1 MRLLKEKLNIGFD
14 FLALILGIIGLV
26 GGLFHAL
33 YFPYRVIGILLF
45 CIYGC
50 GLLYFSQNNNIHYRR
65 LMSIVCISGV
75 VFIFILFSNESQ
87 NILRLLKDVIRYDYF
102 LKFDELFKQ
111 GKIDNV
117 LLSLAFMSIIGIPLT
132 HLIVSFFYQI
142 RGKILKMIFFII
154 CFVFPI
160 LIHHQ
165 LEIYTSYCFLV
176 FLIYIFIF
184 HYCLKYQKQVFFLKC
199 LVLSLVTI
207 FLVGSH
213 YFLEP
218 NPIFKQGTSTVLT
231 NITNWFDH
239 PYLDDVF
246 GNHNITGM
254 SSSISGSLPNNDI
267 TLDKSIALTVESK
280 ASFTGYLRG
289 YSLAHYQNNKWHAV
303 NENYDDFDSGS
314 LVGKALDEYHVI
326 SSLEVSIETMKPTR
340 YQFVP
345 YFSYKTLDMKDDS
358 YYPSDNQKISIANID
373 IENWDIYDGL
383 NSPIG
388 LQKYNEYVKDEYLD
402 VPDNLKD
409 ELTHLIEEKTST
421 MGLNINELQNYYT
434 PIQRANIIKKILDK
448 QAVYSLKTGKLPND
462 KDFIEYFL
470 FENKKGSCTHFAS
483 SGAMLLRCLDVPTR
497 YVSGY
502 IIKSSDFE
510 NGKAE
515 VSNTR
520 SHAWIEIYVEDL
532 GWIPVEMTPASSIRS
547 QGTILDNLVEN
558 NQPATDNQPTQNP
571 QTNQPTNQDQN
582 NDIQD
587 SQQVVEKENPLIEFF
602 NENSQIIYTVGIVV
616 ILLAGYRLITTHLL
630 KLRLK
635 RRHNNEKIILYYKQ
649 MKKFKHSYV
658 KVYDDA
664 LSLANKAKFSQHQID
679 DLEVE
684 KMAELYQ
691 RYVKETYQSLPFYL
705 KFLYKYIYGYI

>member
-1 MRLLKEKLNIGFD
+1 M
-14 FLALILGIIGLV
+14 
-26 GGLFHAL
+26 
-33 YFPYRVIGILLF
+33 
-45 CIYGC
+45 
-50 GLLYFSQNNNIHYRR
+50 
-65 LMSIVCISGV
+65 
-75 VFIFILFSNESQ
+75 
-87 NILRLLKDVIRYDYF
+87 
-102 LKFDELFKQ
+102 
-111 GKIDNV
+111 
-117 LLSLAFMSIIGIPLT
+117 
-132 HLIVSFFYQI
+132 
-142 RGKILKMIFFII
+142 
-154 CFVFPI
+154 
-160 LIHHQ
+160 
-165 LEIYTSYCFLV
+165 
-176 FLIYIFIF
+176 
-184 HYCLKYQKQVFFLKC
+184 
-199 LVLSLVTI
+199 
-207 FLVGSH
+207 
-213 YFLEP
+213 
-218 NPIFKQGTSTVLT
+218 
-231 NITNWFDH
+231 
-239 PYLDDVF
+239 
-246 GNHNITGM
+246 
-254 SSSISGSLPNNDI
+254 
-267 TLDKSIALTVESK
+267 
-280 ASFTGYLRG
+280 
-289 YSLAHYQNNKWHAV
+289 
-303 NENYDDFDSGS
+303 
-314 LVGKALDEYHVI
+314 
-326 SSLEVSIETMKPTR
+326 
-340 YQFVP
+340 
-345 YFSYKTLDMKDDS
+345 
-358 YYPSDNQKISIANID
+358 
-373 IENWDIYDGL
+373 
-383 NSPIG
+383 
-388 LQKYNEYVKDEYLD
+388 
-402 VPDNLKD
+402 
-409 ELTHLIEEKTST
+409 
-421 MGLNINELQNYYT
+421 
-434 PIQRANIIKKILDK
+434 
-448 QAVYSLKTGKLPND
+448 KTGKLPNN

-558 NQPATDNQPTQNP
+558 NQPATDNQPTQDP

-582 NDIQD
+582 TDIQD
-587 SQQVVEKENPLIEFF
+587 SQQVVEKENSLIEFF
-602 NENSQIIYTVGIVV
+602 NENSQIIYTIGIVV